1 MPTERD
7 PSILAR
13 PTGRRLRA
21 RDALICVGVA
31 VLLLLL
37 VEGSSIRRS
46 GEEMETGVA
55 RTLVLAVGHPAGW
68 VADRLPFAGAAD
80 RATAWLSPDEDL
92 GGPGGFEAGGPAR
105 GLGAWRRWGR
115 RPSTRRRWASGRRAG
130 RAAPAARDRRL
141 PGAAAGR
148 RAGPA
153 PGRGRRAH
161 GARRAPG
168 HRDLQSELV
177 DWGRLSVQQVRER
190 RPDAVVMLLGAN
202 EGFPMRA
209 AGGGT
214 VQCCGPA
221 WAAEYATRA
230 RRMMDTYRRRG
241 AARVYWLTLPAPR
254 DGDRADI
261 ARTINAAIAVAA
273 QPYRAQVRVL
283 DLVRVFTPGGRF
295 RDAMPSGAATR
306 SCASPTG
313 STSTAREPRSR
324 RTWSS
329 ARCATTSAGAE
340 AARYV
345 YCVYV
350 CRTRAVPR
358 RQVTWLSYWVRI
370 TAKRCSVQR

>member
-105 GLGAWRRWGR
+105 GTGGVAPVGPEAFDPAALGERPAR
-115 RPSTRRRWASGRRAG
+115 RPVL
-130 RAAPAARDRRL
+130 RRL
-141 PGAAAGR
+141 LVTGDSLVQPLDAEL
-148 RAGPA
+148 
-153 PGRGRRAH
+153 
-161 GARRAPG
+161 ARRLAG
-168 HRDLQSELV
+168 AGVRTERDAHLGTGISKSELV

-209 AGGGT
+209 AGGRT

-295 RDAMPSGAATR
+295 RDAMPVRGRETIV
-306 SCASPTG
+306 
-313 STSTAREPRSR
+313 REPDGIHLNG
-324 RTWSS
+324 
-329 ARCATTSAGAE
+329 AGAE
-340 AARYV
+340 VAAD
-345 YCVYV
+345 
-350 CRTRAVPR
+350 
-358 RQVTWLSYWVRI
+358 L
-370 TAKRCSVQR
+370 VQRALRNDFGGG